1 MRSRNDRN
9 NTPADV
15 RVYTVRITPD
25 RDRPNRSNPTTTSS
39 PARTWSSNAANPGR
53 SSRTPENLSVKTRP
67 HPAAV
72 SASVYA
78 PSDW

>member
-1 MRSRNDRN
+1 MPCRNHRN

-15 RVYTVRITPD
+15 RVSTVRITPD
-25 RDRPNRSNPTTTSS
+25 SDRPNATTTTES

-53 SSRTPENLSVKTRP
+53 SSRTPENLAVKTRP
-67 HPAAV
+67 HPAAA
-72 SASVYA
+72 SASVCA